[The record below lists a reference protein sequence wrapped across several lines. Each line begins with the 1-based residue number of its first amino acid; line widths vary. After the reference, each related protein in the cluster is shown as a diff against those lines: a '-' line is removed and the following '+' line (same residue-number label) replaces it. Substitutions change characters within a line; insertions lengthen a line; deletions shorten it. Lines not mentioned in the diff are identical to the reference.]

1 VNQQGHSVEEVFGNP
16 DNAFIHSIREEI
28 DENSSEAMS
37 ELCALVRMDAREM
50 LDLIGKR
57 SEAKGSLVLPRDC
70 ATMGIFNQ
78 WSGCGGML
86 DIRLEKD
93 AVLPLSMVRGFQ
105 VEGQPDPDGYT
116 VNDTYGLVGS
126 AWMPVHYREG
136 TETGVKEDYSLALDK
151 VRGADAIEAHGSDE
165 PVSLKAAVKEARE
178 ASVALAGDDTHENIG
193 QDAR

>member
-1 VNQQGHSVEEVFGNP
+1 
-16 DNAFIHSIREEI
+16 
-28 DENSSEAMS
+28 
-37 ELCALVRMDAREM
+37 
-50 LDLIGKR
+50 
-57 SEAKGSLVLPRDC
+57 
-70 ATMGIFNQ
+70 MGIFNQ